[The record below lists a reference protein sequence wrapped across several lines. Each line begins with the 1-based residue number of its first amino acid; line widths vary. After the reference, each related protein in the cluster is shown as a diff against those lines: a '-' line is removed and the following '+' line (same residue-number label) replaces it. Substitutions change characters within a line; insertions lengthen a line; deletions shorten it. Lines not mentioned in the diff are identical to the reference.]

1 MPVADLI
8 EQESGDRVWVRTEA
22 PEMLAALLRAHGAQ
36 VTTGGGTLVVGGM
49 DAVRIGKVAVEHQ
62 IALSQLTDM
71 TASLEEA
78 YFRLTSDSVDYAA
91 PQQEE
96 DSAWQR

>member
-1 MPVADLI
+1 
-8 EQESGDRVWVRTEA
+8 
-22 PEMLAALLRAHGAQ
+22 MLAALLRAHGAQ